1 LTENTQQPTTEEVR
15 RADVE
20 ETLSVVSTL
29 TGMQRRFLIEYL
41 AAEKPNATS
50 AAEKA
55 GYSTPNKSGP
65 RLLKNPKIR
74 EAIDEYFYAQ
84 EMSAREVI
92 ARLSQQAK
100 AEYGRYLSWD
110 SIRNEVYCNLESLLA
125 DGLGHLIKKVGYD
138 RTGTD
143 SAVQVVEFYDAHT
156 ALVDLGRYHG
166 LFTDKTD
173 LTTGGE
179 RIVPNI
185 YIPDNGRDNSEA
197 DE

>member
-1 LTENTQQPTTEEVR
+1 MSQEQPEQDTEQQR
-15 RADVE
+15 RDTVE
-20 ETLSVVSTL
+20 ETLSVVSKL
-29 TGMQRRFLIEYL
+29 TGAQRRFLIEYL
-41 AAEKPNATS
+41 AADKPNATA

-55 GYSTPNKSGP
+55 GYSTPNKAGP
-65 RLLKNPKIR
+65 RLLQNDKVR

-100 AEYGRYLSWD
+100 ALYGRYLRWHPTKE
-110 SIRNEVYCNLESLLA
+110 EVYCDLESLLA

-156 ALVDLGRYHG
+156 ALVDLGRYHS
-166 LFTDKTD
+166 LFKDRSDITSGDKP
-173 LTTGGE
+173 LT
-179 RIVPNI
+179 PNI
-185 YIPDNGRDNSEA
+185 YIPDNGRNSEGN
-197 DE
+197 E